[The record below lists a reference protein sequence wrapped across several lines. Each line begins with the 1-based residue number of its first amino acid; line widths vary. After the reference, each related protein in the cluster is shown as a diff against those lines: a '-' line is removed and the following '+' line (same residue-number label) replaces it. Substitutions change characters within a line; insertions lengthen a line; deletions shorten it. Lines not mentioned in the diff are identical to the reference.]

1 MLVLVLLLLLML
13 LQLPSVYFIVADT
26 DDVVGDGVR
35 VRVVV
40 VTAPS
45 GVAVIITVV
54 VGLFH
59 S

>member
-1 MLVLVLLLLLML
+1 ML

-45 GVAVIITVV
+45 VVAVVVAVIITVV